1 MSAAESST
9 TLASPV
15 DRSHAVVTAA
25 SPRAPTLFPARITTV
40 QPLSPTVLRLL
51 LAVDGAHR
59 GAAAFQPG
67 QWVDFHV
74 PDSTLIGGYSICS
87 TPRTLMEDGVIELA
101 VKRSTHPPA
110 AWVHASAKPGVDV
123 QMQVGGSFVYDAEEA
138 RRQGL
143 LPVETKEDATTSAGA
158 DPAAAAAAASAAAP
172 PLTPP
177 DSAPALF
184 VVGGVGITP
193 MISMAHYRAERVSA
207 TANKDSSSAP
217 VSDASS
223 TFIFSAREENEL
235 VFRAELE
242 SIAAAA
248 PATAPFRLYLSTT
261 AGTGGKHAEGE
272 WKLAPELNAGRVP
285 LALLRA
291 ELERVANAKGHC
303 YLCGPP
309 QMVDELL
316 PIVQKHI
323 QDSRRVHFE
332 RWW

>member
-1 MSAAESST
+1 MAAP
-9 TLASPV
+9 LV

-74 PDSTLIGGYSICS
+74 PDSALIGGYSICS

-138 RRQGL
+138 CRQGL
-143 LPVETKEDATTSAGA
+143 LPAGTKEDATTSAGA
-158 DPAAAAAAASAAAP
+158 DPAAAAAVSPAT

-184 VVGGVGITP
+184 LVGGVGITP
-193 MISMAHYRAERVSA
+193 MISMARYRAERVSA
-207 TANKDSSSAP
+207 AANKDSSSSSSSSSSAS

-235 VFRAELE
+235 VFRANLE
-242 SIAAAA
+242 AIAAAA

-316 PIVQKHI
+316 PIVQKFI
-323 QDSRRVHFE
+323 QDPRRVHFE